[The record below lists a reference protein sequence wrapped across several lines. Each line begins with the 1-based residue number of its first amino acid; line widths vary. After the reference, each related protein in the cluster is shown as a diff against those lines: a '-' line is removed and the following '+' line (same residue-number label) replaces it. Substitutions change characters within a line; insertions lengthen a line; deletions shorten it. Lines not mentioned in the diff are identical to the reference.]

1 MKIINSTSRILLLL
15 FTFLAFEIN
24 CIAQLGI
31 NSTNTPPSTN
41 AMLDIS
47 STTKGL
53 LIPRMTTAQR
63 NALTTSD
70 GLTVYDTDTK
80 SYWFFNNTSWQN
92 LSAGGGGSSPWLTN
106 GSDIYYNTGKVGI
119 GTSTPTFPLNFA
131 NTLGS
136 KISLFGNTPNHYG
149 IGIQSGLFQF
159 YTSSL
164 PEDIVFGYGSSTNF
178 TERMR
183 IMNSGGDGMF
193 LNGRINMRNGTSPI
207 DINYGP
213 GVWLHKADDTGQLAF
228 MGTMNNQNVGFYGGP
243 GLWGFVYDAINSRVG
258 IGTPT
263 PDTKLHVNGSIKM
276 VDGSQ
281 AIGKVLT
288 SDGNGVGSWQTLPVA
303 AASGWTVSGNNV
315 YKTNT
320 VGNIGIGTTSPGFP
334 LNFPNTLGDKIALYG
349 NSGNHYGFG
358 IQGGLLQI
366 HTEAIN
372 SDVAFGY
379 GNSAAFTETMRI
391 KGNGNV
397 QVKSTTQESMWI
409 NGPTG
414 NYITLAENTINR
426 GYIGSYAGADQDIE
440 LGIHT
445 QNTTGS
451 VHLSTKNIPRLTV
464 NPDGNVGIN
473 NTNPTVP
480 LTVGSGFGTR
490 LSLYQGAAGHVG
502 FGVYGGEL
510 RAQVDIPGGKVSLG
524 ALDAGGNYIENALAQ
539 KNGAF
544 SFSVIGS
551 LWVNGTTYASD
562 RRFKKNIKP
571 ATNSLAKITQLQGVS
586 YDMNTEDFQK
596 NNFKSSKDFGLIAQD
611 VQKIFPEIVSEKD
624 GYLGIDYGK
633 LVPVLIE
640 SIKEQQKQ
648 IDELRAIIKGINK

>member
-1 MKIINSTSRILLLL
+1 MKANLLPLICISFFLL
-15 FTFLAFEIN
+15 FQEKLS
-24 CIAQLGI
+24 AQIGI
-31 NSTNTPPSTN
+31 NGTNTPPANN
-41 AMLDIS
+41 AMLDVS

-53 LIPRMTTAQR
+53 LIPRMTIVQR

-80 SYWFFNNTSWQN
+80 SYWFVKGTIWTEMGTG
-92 LSAGGGGSSPWLTN
+92 GGGGSSPWLTA
-106 GSDIYYNTGKVGI
+106 GSNIYYNGGNVGI
-119 GTSTPTFPLNFA
+119 GTSTPAFPLNFA

-136 KISLFGNTPNHYG
+136 KISLFGNTSNHYG
-149 IGIQSGLFQF
+149 IGIQSGLLQL
-159 YTSSL
+159 YTSDS
-164 PEDIVFGYGSSTNF
+164 PEDIVFGHGNSNSF

-183 IMNSGGDGMF
+183 IMNAGGDGMF
-193 LNGRINMRNGTSPI
+193 LKGRMNMRNGTSPI

-228 MGTMNNQNVGFYGGP
+228 MGTMNNQNVGFYGGA

-258 IGTPT
+258 IGTTT
-263 PDTKLHVNGSIKM
+263 PDTKLHVAGNIKM
-276 VDGSQ
+276 VDGTQ
-281 AIGKVLT
+281 ANGKVLT
-288 SDGNGVGSWQTLPVA
+288 SDGNGVGSWQALPA
-303 AASGWTVSGNNV
+303 AAPSGWTAAGSNTYNSTLAGNV
-315 YKTNT
+315 
-320 VGNIGIGTTSPGFP
+320 GIGTNAPGFP
-334 LNFPNTLGDKIALYG
+334 LNFPNSLGDKIALYG
-349 NSGNHYGFG
+349 NSGNHYGLG

-366 HTEAIN
+366 HTSAQPEDI
-372 SDVAFGY
+372 AFGY
-379 GNSAAFTETMRI
+379 GRSGAFTETMRI
-391 KGNGNV
+391 KGDGHLVLN
-397 QVKSTTQESMWI
+397 STSQESIWI

-414 NYITLAENTINR
+414 NYTTIAENTINR
-426 GYIGSYAGADQDIE
+426 GYIGSYTGADQDVDF
-440 LGIHT
+440 GTHT
-445 QNTTGS
+445 QNPTGS
-451 VHLSTKNIPRLTV
+451 VHLTTKNIPRLTV

-490 LSLYQGAAGHVG
+490 LSLYQGATGHVG

-524 ALDAGGNYIENALAQ
+524 ALDAAGAYFENAKAER
-539 KNGAF
+539 NGSFAF
-544 SFSVIGS
+544 SVLGS

-586 YDMNTEDFQK
+586 YDMNAEEFKK
-596 NNFKSSKDFGLIAQD
+596 NNFKTSTDIGLIAQD
-611 VQKIFPEIVSEKD
+611 VQKIFPEVVSEKD

-648 IDELRAIIKGINK
+648 IEELKALVKGLNK

>member
-1 MKIINSTSRILLLL
+1 MKIFKTTSKFILFCFLTAIN
-15 FTFLAFEIN
+15 FNVLAQI
-24 CIAQLGI
+24 GI
-31 NSTNTPPSTN
+31 NATNTPPATN

-63 NALTTSD
+63 NALATSD

-92 LSAGGGGSSPWLTN
+92 LSSGGGGSSPWLSA
-106 GSDIYYNTGKVGI
+106 GSNIYYNAGNVGI
-119 GTSTPTFPLNFA
+119 GTSAPAFPLNFA

-136 KISLFGNTPNHYG
+136 KIALFGNTPNHYG
-149 IGIQSGLFQF
+149 IGIQSGLLQL
-159 YTSSL
+159 YTSDS
-164 PEDIVFGYGSSTNF
+164 PEDIVFGHGSSNSF

-183 IMNSGGDGMF
+183 IMNAGGDGLF
-193 LNGRINMRNGTSPI
+193 LKGRMNMRNGTSPI

-228 MGTMNNQNVGFYGGP
+228 MGTMNNQNVGFYGGA

-258 IGTPT
+258 IGTTT
-263 PDTKLHVNGSIKM
+263 PDTKLHVAGNIKM
-276 VDGSQ
+276 VDGLQ
-281 AIGKVLT
+281 AANKVLT
-288 SDGNGVGSWQTLPVA
+288 SDANGVGSWQALPA
-303 AASGWTVSGNNV
+303 ATPSGWTAAGSNTYNSTLAGNV
-315 YKTNT
+315 
-320 VGNIGIGTTSPGFP
+320 GIGTNTPGFP

-349 NSGNHYGFG
+349 NSGNHYGLG

-366 HTEAIN
+366 HTEAIG

-379 GNSAAFTETMRI
+379 GRSGAFTETMRI
-391 KGNGNV
+391 KGDGHLLLN
-397 QVKSTTQESMWI
+397 STTQESMWI

-440 LGIHT
+440 LGTHT

-464 NPDGNVGIN
+464 NPDGNVGIG
-473 NTNPTVP
+473 NTNPQFP
-480 LTVGSGFGTR
+480 LSFPGGLGTKI
-490 LSLYQGAAGHVG
+490 SLYPGAMGPVG
-502 FGVYGGEL
+502 IGVYGGEL
-510 RAQVDIPGGKVSLG
+510 RLQCDIPAGKVSLG
-524 ALDAGGNYIENALAQ
+524 TLDAAGVYSENALAQ
-539 KNGAF
+539 RNGAYAF
-544 SFSVIGS
+544 SILGS

-571 ATNSLAKITQLQGVS
+571 ATNSLAKLTQLQGVS

-596 NNFKSSKDFGLIAQD
+596 NNFKSSKDIGLIAQD
-611 VQKIFPEIVSEKD
+611 VQKIFPEVVSEKD

-648 IDELRAIIKGINK
+648 IEELKKLIMQQNK

>member
-1 MKIINSTSRILLLL
+1 MKNNRTRITLLLISIL
-15 FTFLAFEIN
+15 FLYQKN
-24 CIAQLGI
+24 IAQIGI
-31 NSTNTPPSTN
+31 NATNTPPATN

-53 LIPRMTTAQR
+53 LIPRMTSVQR
-63 NALTTSD
+63 VALTTAD

-80 SYWFFNNTSWQN
+80 SYWFVKGTVWTEMV
-92 LSAGGGGSSPWLTN
+92 GGTGGGSSPWNISGTN
-106 GSDIYYNTGKVGI
+106 ISNSNTGNVGI
-119 GTSTPTFPLNFA
+119 GESNPGFPLNF
-131 NTLGS
+131 NNSLGD
-136 KISLFGNTPNHYG
+136 KISLYGNLGAHYG
-149 IGIQSGLFQF
+149 FGVQNGLLQIHGNDGF
-159 YTSSL
+159 S
-164 PEDIVFGYGSSTNF
+164 DIVFGHGSSANF
-178 TERMR
+178 FERMR
-183 IMNSGGDGMF
+183 IVNGGGDGMF
-193 LNGRINMRNGTSPI
+193 LKGRLNIRNGTSPI

-228 MGTMNNQNVGFYGGP
+228 MGTMNNQNVGFYGGA

-258 IGTPT
+258 IGTTT
-263 PDTKLHVNGSIKM
+263 PDTKLHVAGNIKM
-276 VDGSQ
+276 VDSNQGP
-281 AIGKVLT
+281 GKVMT
-288 SDGNGVGSWQTLPVA
+288 SDGNGVGSWQALPV
-303 AASGWTVSGNNV
+303 STNFWTANGINISNN
-315 YKTNT
+315 NL
-320 VGNIGIGTTSPGFP
+320 GNIGIGTTTPGFP
-334 LNFPNTLGDKIALYG
+334 LNFGNTSGDKISLWG
-349 NSGNHYGFG
+349 NTGAHYGLG

-366 HTEAIN
+366 YTDGPT
-372 SDVAFGY
+372 SDVVFGS
-379 GNSAAFTETMRI
+379 GNSASLAETMRI

-397 QVKSTTQESMWI
+397 QVKSSAQESMWI

-414 NYITLAENTINR
+414 NYITIAENTINR

-440 LGIHT
+440 LGTHT

-451 VHLSTKNIPRLTV
+451 VHLSTGNVPRLTV
-464 NPDGNVGIN
+464 SPAGNVGIN

-490 LSLYQGAAGHVG
+490 LSLYQGAVGHVG

-524 ALDAGGNYIENALAQ
+524 ALDAAGAYIENALAQ
-539 KNGAF
+539 KNGSF

-571 ATNSLAKITQLQGVS
+571 TTNSLAKLTQLQGVS
-586 YDMNTEDFQK
+586 YDMNVDAFKK
-596 NNFKSSKDFGLIAQD
+596 NNFKTTNDIGLIAQD
-611 VQKIFPEIVSEKD
+611 VQKIFPEVVSEKD

-648 IDELRAIIKGINK
+648 IDELRALVKRLNK